1 MEHKLGLIGCGVVGQ
16 GLLQILHDKK
26 DYLRDAFGFE
36 ARVVAIADKL
46 KGTLIVPEGID
57 IPAVLAL
64 LGAGKGLA
72 EYPKATPAQVEAL
85 DPLDMIER
93 TDADIIAEMTYT
105 DIKTGEPASSYI
117 KKALRTGKS
126 VVTSNKGPAALHY
139 REIQELARQNGLHF
153 RIEGTVM
160 SGTPVFHLAESGL
173 AGNTVREVKG
183 ILNGT
188 TNFILTK
195 METEGMDYGPALALA
210 QKLGYAEA
218 DPTADV
224 EGFDALA
231 KVVILSNVLLGGSLK
246 TTDVPCKGI
255 SVHHQGRRRGGQ
267 GPGLPLQ
274 AHRPRQERERRHHRV
289 RLPAEAAPV
298 RSPGRGHGRPER
310 PQPRDRPDG
319 QDHHPG
325 RRGGQARNG
334 LRDPVGYP
342 GRSSLLRLGTRTE
355 GTCPPYRSERRGYS
369 EASLTDAASSLYA
382 RAAVTTVSCRLP

>member
-1 MEHKLGLIGCGVVGQ
+1 MEHKIGLIGCGTVGQ
-16 GLLQILHDKK
+16 GLLQILHEKK
-26 DYLRDAFGFE
+26 EHLRDAFGFE

-46 KGTLIVPEGID
+46 KGTLLVPEGLD

-64 LGAGKGLA
+64 LAAGKGLA
-72 EYPKATPAQVEAL
+72 EYPKATPGQAEPL

-105 DIKTGEPASSYI
+105 DIKTGEPATSYI
-117 KKALRTGKS
+117 KKALRAGKS

-139 REIQELARQNGLHF
+139 REIQDLARKNGLQF

-160 SGTPVFHLAESGL
+160 SGTPVFHLAEVGL
-173 AGNTVREVKG
+173 AGNAVREVKG

-195 METEGMDYGPALALA
+195 MEAEGMDYAPALALA

-246 TTDVPCKGI
+246 TADVPCKGI
-255 SVHHQGRRRGGQ
+255 SSITKADVEAAKAQGFRYKLIGQ
-267 GPGLPLQ
+267 AKLENGAVTASVSPQKLPLSDPLAGVMGAQ
-274 AHRPRQERERRHHRV
+274 NALSLETDLMGKITIQGAGAGKLETGFAILSDILAVHR
-289 RLPAEAAPV
+289 
-298 RSPGRGHGRPER
+298 G
-310 PQPRDRPDG
+310 
-319 QDHHPG
+319 
-325 RRGGQARNG
+325 
-334 LRDPVGYP
+334 
-342 GRSSLLRLGTRTE
+342 
-355 GTCPPYRSERRGYS
+355 
-369 EASLTDAASSLYA
+369 
-382 RAAVTTVSCRLP
+382 

>member
-1 MEHKLGLIGCGVVGQ
+1 MEHRIGLIGCGTVGQ

-26 DYLRDAFGFE
+26 DHLRDAYGFE
-36 ARVVAIADKL
+36 AKVVAIADKL

-57 IPAVLAL
+57 IPAVLEL
-64 LGAGKGLA
+64 LGAGRGLA
-72 EYPKATPAQVEAL
+72 EYPKATPEQIEAL

-105 DIKTGEPASSYI
+105 DIKTGEPATSYI
-117 KKALRTGKS
+117 KKALRLGKN

-139 REIQELARQNGLHF
+139 REIHELARQNGLQF

-173 AGNTVREVKG
+173 AGNAIREVKG

-231 KVVILSNVLLGGSLK
+231 KVVILSNVLLGGALK
-246 TTDVPCKGI
+246 TADVPCKGI
-255 SVHHQGRRRGGQ
+255 SAITKADVEAAKAQGFRYKLIGHARCENGVVTATVSPQ
-267 GPGLPLQ
+267 KLPLSDPLAGVMGAQ
-274 AHRPRQERERRHHRV
+274 NALSLETDLMGKVTVQGAGAGKLETGFAILSDILAVHRCQ
-289 RLPAEAAPV
+289 
-298 RSPGRGHGRPER
+298 
-310 PQPRDRPDG
+310 
-319 QDHHPG
+319 
-325 RRGGQARNG
+325 
-334 LRDPVGYP
+334 
-342 GRSSLLRLGTRTE
+342 
-355 GTCPPYRSERRGYS
+355 
-369 EASLTDAASSLYA
+369 
-382 RAAVTTVSCRLP
+382 